1 MTPRLSARFFV
12 VSLVSAAGL
21 IAVGACSGLASDV
34 ARYAT
39 SPGLSS
45 SSPDSSPAPP
55 KAPPALTDDQ
65 ARAALIT
72 EADLGDPWAPTQ
84 GIATWRDG
92 FLKASAPRG
101 MPDCQRLLDVLYS
114 DELLGAPARAVVGL
128 DDGYADAQLRYQV
141 SAQRPTEVDRALVWM
156 RTLPQRCRQFTATT
170 ARGVVQ
176 GVQVVDS
183 RLPAFG
189 DARQGL
195 RVTVTRD
202 DDGQGAGQPVTLTL
216 DVAAVRVG
224 EDAFTVTNGGIGE
237 VYPEVTQAAAELGA
251 KRLAEV
257 RKQGR
262 VQV

>member
-1 MTPRLSARFFV
+1 MIPRLSVRVLV
-12 VSLVSAAGL
+12 VSVLSMGGL
-21 IAVGACSGLASDV
+21 FAVGACSGLASDV
-34 ARYAT
+34 ARYTTSSGAPDGSAT
-39 SPGLSS
+39 
-45 SSPDSSPAPP
+45 AP
-55 KAPPALTDDQ
+55 KAPPTLTDEQ

-84 GIATWRDG
+84 GVATWRDG
-92 FLKASAPRG
+92 FLKATAPAAL
-101 MPDCQRLLDVLYS
+101 PDCQRLLDALYS

-141 SAQRPTEVDRALVWM
+141 SAQRPTDVDRALEWM
-156 RTLPQRCRQFTATT
+156 RTLPRTCRQFTATT

-183 RLPAFG
+183 ELPAIG

-195 RVTVTRD
+195 RVAITRD
-202 DDGQGAGQPVTLTL
+202 DDGAGEGEPFTLTL

-224 EDAFTVTNGGIGE
+224 EDAFTVTNGGLGD
-237 VYPEVTQAAAELGA
+237 VYAQATQAAAELGA

>member
-12 VSLVSAAGL
+12 VSLLSAAGL
-21 IAVGACSGLASDV
+21 VAVGACSGLASDV

-39 SPGLSS
+39 SPEFSS
-45 SSPDSSPAPP
+45 ASPDGISPPP
-55 KAPPALTDDQ
+55 KTPPALTDDQ

-84 GIATWRDG
+84 GVATWRDG
-92 FLKASAPRG
+92 FLKASAPHG
-101 MPDCQRLLDVLYS
+101 MTDCQRLLDALYS
-114 DELLGAPARAVVGL
+114 DELLGAPPRAVIGL

-141 SAQRPTEVDRALVWM
+141 SSQRPADVDQTLVWM
-156 RTLPQRCRQFTATT
+156 RTLPQKCRQFTATT
-170 ARGVVQ
+170 ARGLVQ

-183 RLPAFG
+183 ALPAVG

-195 RVTVTRD
+195 RIMVTRD
-202 DDGQGAGQPVTLTL
+202 EDGPGEGEPVTLTL

-224 EDAFTVTNGGIGE
+224 EDAFTVTNGGLGA
-237 VYPEVTQAAAELGA
+237 VYPEATQAAAELGA

-262 VQV
+262 VTV